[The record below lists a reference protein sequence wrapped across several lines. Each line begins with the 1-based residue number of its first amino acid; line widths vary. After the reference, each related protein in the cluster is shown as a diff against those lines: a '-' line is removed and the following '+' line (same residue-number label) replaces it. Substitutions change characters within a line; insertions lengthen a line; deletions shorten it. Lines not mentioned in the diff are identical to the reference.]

1 MSLKHHERPNQGGNI
16 LLNYLTAGESHGPQ
30 LTGIIEGIPSGLH
43 LDIDEI
49 NNQLKKRQGGYG
61 RGNRQKIEHDQVTIV
76 GGVRHGITLGSPV
89 ALVVNNRDHA
99 HWNEIM
105 DPVTPETP
113 ENTLRKVERPRPGHA
128 DLVGGMKYRHHDL
141 RNVLE
146 RSSARETA
154 IRVAIGAVCKQL
166 LEQVG
171 IRTAGYV
178 QQIGPVSTDDQL
190 ELEVTKIEN
199 EIANN
204 DLRIVDQTKVDEI
217 HDLIDKTRKDGDTL
231 GGIIRVV
238 VDNVPAGLGSYIS
251 WDTKLDAKI
260 AAAVVGVNAMKG
272 VEIGD
277 GFKAATSFG
286 SQVMDEIDW
295 NKDDGFFRNT
305 DHLGGFE
312 GGMTNG
318 MPIIVKA
325 AMKPIPTLYKPLQS
339 VDVNTK
345 AVKKANVERSDT
357 TAIVPASIVIES
369 VVAIEL
375 AKALTDK
382 FDADNVS
389 RLQEQVAAYRDE
401 IKHY

>member
-1 MSLKHHERPNQGGNI
+1 M
-16 LLNYLTAGESHGPQ
+16 LNYLTAGESHGPQ

-171 IRTAGYV
+171 IRIAGYV

-190 ELEVTKIEN
+190 ELDVTKIEN

-238 VDNVPAGLGSYIS
+238 ADNVPAGLGSYIS

>member
-1 MSLKHHERPNQGGNI
+1 M
-16 LLNYLTAGESHGPQ
+16 LNYLTAGESHGPQ

-49 NNQLKKRQGGYG
+49 NNQLKKRQVGYG

-339 VDVNTK
+339 VDINTK

>member
-1 MSLKHHERPNQGGNI
+1 M
-16 LLNYLTAGESHGPQ
+16 NYLTAGESHGPQ
-30 LTGIIEGIPSGLH
+30 LTGIIEGVPSGLH
-43 LDIDEI
+43 LDVDAI
-49 NNQLKKRQGGYG
+49 NEQLKKRQGGYG
-61 RGNRQKIEHDQVTIV
+61 RGNRQKIEHDQVTIT
-76 GGVRHGITLGSPV
+76 GGVRHGITLGSPISM
-89 ALVVNNRDHA
+89 VVQNRDHA
-99 HWNEIM
+99 HWNQIM
-105 DPVTPETP
+105 DPVSPETA

-128 DLVGGMKYRHHDL
+128 DLVGGMKYRHQDL

-154 IRVAIGAVCKQL
+154 IRVAVGAVCKQL
-166 LEQVG
+166 LAQVG
-171 IRTAGYV
+171 IDIVGYV
-178 QQIGPVSTDDQL
+178 QQIGQISTDDNQ
-190 ELEVTKIEN
+190 ELDVSKIES
-199 EIANN
+199 EISQN
-204 DLRIVDQTKVDEI
+204 DLRMIDQSKVDDIHELIDQTK
-217 HDLIDKTRKDGDTL
+217 KDGDTL

-238 VDNVPAGLGSYIS
+238 ATHVPAGLGSYIS
-251 WDTKLDAKI
+251 WDTKLDGKL
-260 AAAVVGVNAMKG
+260 AAAVMGVNAMKG

-295 NKDDGFFRNT
+295 DKEDGFYRNT

-339 VDVNTK
+339 VDIQTK
-345 AVKKANVERSDT
+345 EVKKASVERSDT

-382 FDADNVS
+382 FDADNVQ
-389 RLQEQVAAYRDE
+389 RLQEQLTAYREE
-401 IKHY
+401 IKQF

>member
-1 MSLKHHERPNQGGNI
+1 M
-16 LLNYLTAGESHGPQ
+16 LNYLTAGESHGPQ

-76 GGVRHGITLGSPV
+76 GGVRHGTTLGSPV

-238 VDNVPAGLGSYIS
+238 ADNVPAGLGSYIS

>member
-1 MSLKHHERPNQGGNI
+1 M
-16 LLNYLTAGESHGPQ
+16 NYLTAGESHGPQ
-30 LTGIIEGIPSGLH
+30 LTGILEGIPAGLQ
-43 LDIDEI
+43 LNIDEI
-49 NNQLKKRQGGYG
+49 NAQLKKRQGGYG
-61 RGNRQKIEHDQVTIV
+61 RGNRQQIEHDQVTVV
-76 GGVRHGITLGSPV
+76 GGVRHGITLGSPI

-105 DPVTPETP
+105 DPVSPETA

-128 DLVGGMKYRHHDL
+128 DLVGGMKYRHRDL

-154 IRVAIGAVCKQL
+154 IRVAIGAICKQL
-166 LEQVG
+166 LEQLG
-171 IRTAGYV
+171 IKIAGYV
-178 QQIGPVSTDDQL
+178 EQIGPVATDDNP
-190 ELEVTKIEN
+190 ELDVAKIEA
-199 EIANN
+199 EVEQN
-204 DLRIVDQTKVDEI
+204 DLRIIDQSKVDQI
-217 HDLIDKTRKDGDTL
+217 HDLIDQTKKVGDTL

-238 VDNVPAGLGSYIS
+238 ATDVPAGLGSYVS
-251 WDTKLDAKI
+251 WDTKLDAKL
-260 AAAVVGVNAMKG
+260 AAAVMGVNAMKG

-277 GFKAATSFG
+277 GFKAATHMG

-295 NKDDGFFRNT
+295 DKQDGFFRNS

-325 AMKPIPTLYKPLQS
+325 TMKPIPTLYKPLQS
-339 VDVNTK
+339 VDVETK
-345 AVKKANVERSDT
+345 EVKKASVERSDT

-375 AKALTDK
+375 AKAITDK
-382 FDADNVS
+382 FDGDNLQ
-389 RLQEQVAAYRDE
+389 RLQEQLATYKAE
-401 IKHY
+401 IENF

>member
-1 MSLKHHERPNQGGNI
+1 M
-16 LLNYLTAGESHGPQ
+16 NYLTAGESHGPQ
-30 LTGIIEGIPSGLH
+30 LTGIIEGVPSGLH
-43 LDIDEI
+43 LDVDAI
-49 NNQLKKRQGGYG
+49 NEQLKKRQGGYG
-61 RGNRQKIEHDQVTIV
+61 RGNRQKIEHDHVTIT
-76 GGVRHGITLGSPV
+76 GGVRHGITLGSPISM
-89 ALVVNNRDHA
+89 VVQNRDHA
-99 HWNEIM
+99 HWNQIM
-105 DPVTPETP
+105 DPVSPETA

-128 DLVGGMKYRHHDL
+128 DLVGGMKYRHQDF

-154 IRVAIGAVCKQL
+154 IRVAVGAVCKQL
-166 LEQVG
+166 LAQVG
-171 IRTAGYV
+171 IDIVGYV
-178 QQIGPVSTDDQL
+178 QQIGQISTDDHQ
-190 ELEVTKIEN
+190 ELDVAKIES
-199 EIANN
+199 EISQN
-204 DLRIVDQTKVDEI
+204 DLRIIDQSKVDDIHELIDQTK
-217 HDLIDKTRKDGDTL
+217 KDGDTL

-238 VDNVPAGLGSYIS
+238 ATHVPAGLGSYIS
-251 WDTKLDAKI
+251 WDTKLDGKL
-260 AAAVVGVNAMKG
+260 AAAVMGVNAMKG

-295 NKDDGFFRNT
+295 DQEDGFYRNT

-339 VDVNTK
+339 VDIQTK
-345 AVKKANVERSDT
+345 QVKKASVERSDT

-382 FDADNVS
+382 FDADNMQ
-389 RLQEQVAAYRDE
+389 RLQEQLTAYREE
-401 IKHY
+401 IKQF

>member
-1 MSLKHHERPNQGGNI
+1 M
-16 LLNYLTAGESHGPQ
+16 NYLTAGESHGPQ
-30 LTGIIEGIPSGLH
+30 LTGIIEGLPAGLT
-43 LDIDEI
+43 LDIDAI
-49 NNQLKKRQGGYG
+49 NAQLAARQGGYG
-61 RGNRQKIEHDQVTIV
+61 RGSRQKIEHDVVNIV
-76 GGVRHGITLGSPV
+76 GGVRHKKTLGSPI

-99 HWNEIM
+99 HWSQIM
-105 DPVTPETP
+105 DPTAAPTP
-113 ENTLRKVERPRPGHA
+113 ENSLRTVERPRPGHA
-128 DLVGGMKYRHHDL
+128 DLVGGMKYNHRDL

-154 IRVAIGAVCKQL
+154 MRVAIGAISKQFL
-166 LEQVG
+166 QQLG
-171 IRTAGYV
+171 IDIVGYV
-178 QQIGPVSTDDQL
+178 QQVGAIQADDQAPL
-190 ELEVTKIEN
+190 NVAKIDQVVTQ
-199 EIANN
+199 N
-204 DLRIVDQTKVDEI
+204 DLRIVEPAKVDQI
-217 HDLIDKTRKDGDTL
+217 HALIDKTKKDGDTL

-238 VDNVPAGLGSYIS
+238 ATNVPAGLGSYIS
-251 WDTKLDAKI
+251 WDTKLDAKL
-260 AAAVVGVNAMKG
+260 AAAVMGVNAMKG

-295 NKDDGFFRNT
+295 DAQTGFTRNS

-339 VDVNTK
+339 VDIQTK
-345 AVKKANVERSDT
+345 EVKKASVERSDT

-375 AKALTDK
+375 AKAITDT
-382 FDADNVS
+382 FDGSNMK
-389 RLQEQVAAYRDE
+389 RLLAQLKDYRE
-401 IKHY
+401 AFKNY

>member
-1 MSLKHHERPNQGGNI
+1 MM
-16 LLNYLTAGESHGPQ
+16 NYLTAGESHGPQ

-43 LDIDEI
+43 LDVDAI
-49 NNQLKKRQGGYG
+49 NAQLKKRQGGYG
-61 RGNRQKIEHDQVTIV
+61 RGNRQKIEHDEVTIT
-76 GGVRHGITLGSPV
+76 GGVRHGITLGSPI
-89 ALVVNNRDHA
+89 AMVVQNRDHA

-105 DPVTPETP
+105 DPVSPETP

-128 DLVGGMKYRHHDL
+128 DLVGGMKYRHEDL

-154 IRVAIGAVCKQL
+154 IRVAIGAVCKQF
-166 LEQVG
+166 LEQLG
-171 IRTAGYV
+171 IQIVGYV
-178 QQIGPVSTDDQL
+178 EQIGQISTDENP
-190 ELEVTKIEN
+190 ELDVTKIEN
-199 EIANN
+199 EIEQN
-204 DLRIVDQTKVDEI
+204 DLRIIDQSKVDSI
-217 HDLIDKTRKDGDTL
+217 HDLIDQTKRDGDTL

-238 VDNVPAGLGSYIS
+238 ATNVPAGLGSYIS
-251 WDTKLDAKI
+251 WDTKLDGKL
-260 AAAVVGVNAMKG
+260 AAAVMGVNAMKG

-277 GFKAATSFG
+277 GFKAAASFG

-295 NKDDGFFRNT
+295 NQQDGFFRNT

-339 VDVNTK
+339 VDIQTK
-345 AVKKANVERSDT
+345 EVKKANVERSDT

-382 FDADNVS
+382 FDGDNLQ
-389 RLQEQVAAYRDE
+389 RLQEQLAKYRDE
-401 IKHY
+401 LKKF